1 MKLTKKAEYAIKAM
15 IALARH
21 DRDRLTIHQI
31 AQEQRIP
38 KKFLEQILLA
48 LKAAGLV
55 ESKAGPCGGYKLARP
70 ASVVSLREI
79 LRAVDDPLARE
90 SRMLRRQGTETPT
103 PLEHV
108 LREIRQFLGERVQG
122 VSLAELAAKETR
134 PEQVEELMWY
144 I

>member
-15 IALARH
+15 IALAR
-21 DRDRLTIHQI
+21 RDQERLTIQHI
-31 AQEQRIP
+31 AQQQRIP

-55 ESKAGPCGGYKLARP
+55 ESKAGPCGGYKLTRP
-70 ASVVSLREI
+70 STAVSLREI
-79 LRAVDDPLARE
+79 LRAVDDPLSRE
-90 SRMLRRQGTETPT
+90 GRFATRPGGDAGT
-103 PLEHV
+103 PLEQV
-108 LREIRQFLGERVQG
+108 LREIRQFLSERVQE
-122 VSLAELAAKETR
+122 VSLAELAAKETK